1 MMKGLA
7 VNMFFEQSNLHQTTT
22 WFKIAL
28 SSIDKNL
35 ETIENR
41 FVAQTILQRVASGE
55 DTAFQECLD
64 TYGGLVWSLA
74 RRMFQNNAD
83 AEDAV
88 QDIFIEIWKNA
99 ERFDENQASETTF
112 IAMIA
117 RRRLI
122 DRLRKT
128 TRQPDI
134 DSLEDTLYEPSN
146 KSANDDILTN
156 IEAKEVAKALKE
168 LRPEQRQAIYLS
180 IVQGCSHQE
189 IADALDMPLGTVKT
203 HIRRGLM
210 ETREIL
216 GFDDSTYSREVSA

>member
-1 MMKGLA
+1 M
-7 VNMFFEQSNLHQTTT
+7 
-22 WFKIAL
+22 
-28 SSIDKNL
+28 
-35 ETIENR
+35 
-41 FVAQTILQRVASGE
+41 AQVILQRIADG
-55 DTAFQECLD
+55 DKTAVQDCLD

-74 RRMFQNNAD
+74 RRMFRNNAD

-99 ERFDENQASETTF
+99 ERFDENQSSETTF

-122 DRLRKT
+122 DRLRKA
-128 TRQPDI
+128 TRKPDI
-134 DSLEDTLYEPSN
+134 DSLEDILYEPSKDSN
-146 KSANDDILTN
+146 EDILTS
-156 IEAKEVAKALKE
+156 IEAKEAAKAMKE

-210 ETREIL
+210 QMREIL
-216 GFDDSTYSREVSA
+216 GFRKFRHIKEVSA